1 MFVLSLIALGIAIF
15 VSWLYAII
23 EIMTDEF
30 KNDTDKILWFLLV
43 FFFPFVGTIVYFSIG
58 RNRISLSPEPEEEY
72 V

>member
-43 FFFPFVGTIVYFSIG
+43 FFFPFVGTIIYFAIG
-58 RNRISLSPEPEEEY
+58 RNRISFPSEPEEEY